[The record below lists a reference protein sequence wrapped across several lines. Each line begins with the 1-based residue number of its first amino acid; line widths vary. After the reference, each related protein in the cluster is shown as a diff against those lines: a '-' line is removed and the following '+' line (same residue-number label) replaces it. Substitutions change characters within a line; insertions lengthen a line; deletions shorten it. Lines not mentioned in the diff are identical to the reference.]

1 MSASNLLR
9 LAAIDP
15 SRVALSIAGMAVH
28 QAERVTRRLGGMV
41 TLPPPPK
48 VGMTREERAMDLVA
62 QSEVYRAAWYLAQWA
77 KTGSGLDA
85 AMAVALLAEVRK
97 DLGSP
102 LAAWPPELAGAR
114 RAVEL
119 VLLATE
125 VRLAV
130 SEGRPV
136 TATELATLASVD
148 ERTIR
153 AAVQGGTLR
162 PMSPGR
168 PMRFA
173 PEAASA
179 YLCARGGMGVAPTS
193 AEEQQA

>member
-1 MSASNLLR
+1 M
-9 LAAIDP
+9 
-15 SRVALSIAGMAVH
+15 ALV
-28 QAERVTRRLGGMV
+28 V
-41 TLPPPPK
+41 
-48 VGMTREERAMDLVA
+48 
-62 QSEVYRAAWYLAQWA
+62 QSEVYRAAWYVAQWA
-77 KTGSGLDA
+77 KTGVGLDA
-85 AMAVALLAEVRK
+85 AMAAALLAEVRK

-102 LAAWPPELAGAR
+102 SAAWPPELAGAR
-114 RAVEL
+114 SAVEL
-119 VLLATE
+119 VLLAAE

-136 TATELATLASVD
+136 TASELATLASVD

-179 YLCARGGMGVAPTS
+179 YLGGRGGVERGSES
-193 AEEQQA
+193 ARPRSREGTALGDMPRSREGQVMESVRVE

>member
-1 MSASNLLR
+1 
-9 LAAIDP
+9 
-15 SRVALSIAGMAVH
+15 
-28 QAERVTRRLGGMV
+28 
-41 TLPPPPK
+41 
-48 VGMTREERAMDLVA
+48 MDLVA

>member
-1 MSASNLLR
+1 
-9 LAAIDP
+9 
-15 SRVALSIAGMAVH
+15 
-28 QAERVTRRLGGMV
+28 
-41 TLPPPPK
+41 
-48 VGMTREERAMDLVA
+48 MTKEERAMALVV
-62 QSEVYRAAWYLAQWA
+62 QSEVYRVAWYVAQWA
-77 KTGSGLDA
+77 KTGVGLDA
-85 AMAVALLAEVRK
+85 AMAAALLTEVRK

-102 LAAWPPELAGAR
+102 SAPWPPELAGAR
-114 RAVEL
+114 SAVEL
-119 VLLATE
+119 VLLAAE

-136 TATELATLASVD
+136 TASELATLASVD

-179 YLCARGGMGVAPTS
+179 YLGGRGADGFTRPEAGAELPPEVRPAGRTS
-193 AEEQQA
+193 SP